1 MEDKN
6 EKLTPENEAAVTP
19 DTDTEDINT
28 AAEAAAETVEET
40 AKDAAETAEETVEV
54 TAEEATEAVEETAEE
69 ATEATEEAVEE
80 AAEEAQE
87 AVEEAAETVDE
98 TVGEGA
104 EPAKKSKLL
113 QRTIIIS
120 AAIVI
125 CAVLVAIV
133 CRLFFF
139 NGIVNTNLLGGAKE
153 TCWHYSTPVSTGY
166 TATTDEAQTA
176 DYYFIFEPD
185 GTLKIEIGSFEY
197 DGVYST
203 QYLTD
208 ETAPDKD
215 SVGKPVVSIENT
227 NSIDGMYFYEVSGN
241 VFTGKTMK
249 LTSTSSDKVVFD
261 FDDKAYT
268 SPKIEREG
276 EFSKDEKVVGS
287 WTNKNEYAS
296 QTLKFNADGSYS
308 ISTKTSTSKQ
318 VENGLYN
325 CKDGSITLSSYYI
338 ATQSQSFKYTVTD
351 DQLTIIQQMMSLG
364 DDGKTPVTVE
374 QPIVYTKD

>member
-40 AKDAAETAEETVEV
+40 AKDATETAEETVEV
-54 TAEEATEAVEETAEE
+54 TAEEAAE
-69 ATEATEEAVEE
+69 ATE
-80 AAEEAQE
+80 E

-98 TVGEGA
+98 TVGEAA

-197 DGVYST
+197 DGVYTT

-249 LTSTSSDKVVFD
+249 LTSTMSDKVVFN

>member
-19 DTDTEDINT
+19 DTDTENMT
-28 AAEAAAETVEET
+28 EAAETVEASVEETVEET
-40 AKDAAETAEETVEV
+40 AETAQ
-54 TAEEATEAVEETAEE
+54 EAVEETAEE
-69 ATEATEEAVEE
+69 TQESVEEATETVEE
-80 AAEEAQE
+80 T
-87 AVEEAAETVDE
+87 VE
-98 TVGEGA
+98 
-104 EPAKKSKLL
+104 EPAKKSKFL

-125 CAVLVAIV
+125 CAVLVALI

-139 NGIVNTNLLGGAKE
+139 NGIVGTNLFGSPKE
-153 TCWHYSTPVSTGY
+153 TCWHYSTPVSSGY

-197 DGVYST
+197 DGVYNT
-203 QYLTD
+203 QYLTE

-215 SVGKPVVSIENT
+215 SVGKSVVSIENT

-241 VFTGKTMK
+241 VFTGKKMK
-249 LTSTSSDKVVFD
+249 LTSTMSNEVAFE
-261 FDDKAYT
+261 FDDQAYT

-276 EFSKDEKVVGS
+276 SFEKDEKVVGS

-296 QTLKFNADGSYS
+296 QTLKFNEDGSYS

-325 CKDGSITLSSYYI
+325 CKDGSITLSSFYI
-338 ATQSQSFKYTVTD
+338 ATQSQTFKYTAD
-351 DQLTIIQQMMSLG
+351 DEKLTIIQEMMTLG
-364 DDGKTPVTVE
+364 DDGQTPVTVE
-374 QPIVYTKD
+374 QPIEYTKD